1 MDWSWSWK
9 VLQFMLEGLWPCT
22 MLCFNVHTSAGLYL
36 GGLIIRRIFAS
47 KIWRAYFWGGLFIG
61 ILRYCGLYTIQAK
74 NANRKHLTK
83 KFFRLVNHCLLF
95 FVCLQQSICP
105 GVALSKVLSAAQIPD
120 KYEFTEFNSIA
131 RVSNC
136 WVCVCNSLDLEIV
149 FSYLLPKSRSPNV
162 WLSTAMISLLMAITT
177 IQGKLKLTVR
187 NFCGGVVV

>member
-1 MDWSWSWK
+1 MFI
-9 VLQFMLEGLWPCT
+9 LQLAYIWEGL
-22 MLCFNVHTSAGLYL
+22 LSQGFLRL
-36 GGLIIRRIFAS
+36 RFGGLIFA
-47 KIWRAYFWGGLFIG
+47 GGLFIG

-74 NANRKHLTK
+74 NANKRHLTK

-95 FVCLQQSICP
+95 FLCLQQSICP

-149 FSYLLPKSRSPNV
+149 FSYLLPKFRSPNV
-162 WLSTAMISLLMAITT
+162 
-177 IQGKLKLTVR
+177 
-187 NFCGGVVV
+187 